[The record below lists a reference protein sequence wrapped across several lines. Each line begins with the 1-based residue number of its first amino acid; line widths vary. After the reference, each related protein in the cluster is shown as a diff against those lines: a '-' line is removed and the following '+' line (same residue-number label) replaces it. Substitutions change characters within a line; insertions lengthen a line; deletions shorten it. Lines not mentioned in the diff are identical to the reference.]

1 MAGVFLRVFFRELGP
16 FFVKVFYSLYNVID
30 CGGFRMKEVNSIKQ
44 LDNMSRQ
51 GLEPTRQ
58 DTKKQEEK
66 REQKYWSEIKVPFR
80 LDEALSAYAK
90 YELDDIR
97 RYLEIKNASSLKKAD
112 LIALFQQEI
121 PVLLKNV
128 CSQWDVERFSLLV
141 KIARNGGYLH
151 APELE
156 DDQIM
161 YFRKTGMLFTGSING
176 KKVVAIPDELIEE
189 ILNVEKDLHFRGII
203 KRNTEWIKLTQGL
216 LYYYGTLTVTELGQ
230 MIEKYIKEPLRP
242 QDYFQVLQD
251 FNSYKK
257 GIVSDDVGYSNR
269 RVFDPKRVKYEHQ
282 ARKNVPFYP
291 FTKEQLLE
299 AGELDFVD
307 RNVSYIQLVNF
318 IKQNFETKKLD
329 ADSIVEE
336 CVYATRKG
344 QNLND
349 ILQYLS
355 GVLVFDSQDTLQKLV
370 DKVATLMNNTREWFL
385 KGHTSN
391 ELKNVNENPV
401 GNTNIK
407 IGRNEPCPC
416 GSGKKYKKCCG
427 R

>member
-1 MAGVFLRVFFRELGP
+1 MFFWYVRFWELGP

-30 CGGFRMKEVNSIKQ
+30 CGGFRMKEVNSNKQ
-44 LDNMSRQ
+44 LDNMLRQ
-51 GLEPTRQ
+51 ALERARQ

-66 REQKYWSEIKVPFR
+66 REQKYWSEIKVPFH
-80 LDEALSAYAK
+80 LDEALSPFAK

-97 RYLEIKNASSLKKAD
+97 RYLEIKKASSLKKAD

-121 PVLLKNV
+121 PGLLKNV
-128 CSQWDVERFSLLV
+128 CSQWDLERFSLLV

-156 DDQIM
+156 NDQIM

-176 KKVVAIPDELIEE
+176 KRVVAIPDELIEE
-189 ILNVEKDLHFRGII
+189 ILNLEKDLHFRGII
-203 KRNTEWIKLTQGL
+203 KRNTEWIKLTHGL
-216 LYYYGTLTVTELGQ
+216 LYYYGTLTVTELSQ
-230 MIEKYIKEPLRP
+230 MIEKYINEPLRLY
-242 QDYFQVLQD
+242 DYIQVLQD
-251 FNSYKK
+251 SNSYKK
-257 GIVSDDVGYSNR
+257 GIVSDDVGYSNL

-299 AGELDFVD
+299 AGEPDFVE
-307 RNVSYIQLVNF
+307 RNLSYLQLVNF

-336 CVYATRKG
+336 CVYATRIG
-344 QNLND
+344 QSLND

-355 GVLVFDSQDTLQKLV
+355 GVLVFDSQESLQALV
-370 DKVATLMNNTREWFL
+370 DKVVNLMNNTKEWFL
-385 KGHTSN
+385 KGHTSI
-391 ELKNVNENPV
+391 ELRNLTENPV
-401 GNTNIK
+401 NNITIK
-407 IGRNEPCPC
+407 VGRNDPCPC

>member
-1 MAGVFLRVFFRELGP
+1 VAGVFLRVFFRALGH

-66 REQKYWSEIKVPFR
+66 REQKYWSEIKVPFH
-80 LDEALSAYAK
+80 LAEALSSYAK

-112 LIALFQQEI
+112 LIALFQQKI
-121 PVLLKNV
+121 PGLLKNV
-128 CSQWDVERFSLLV
+128 CSQWDLERFSLLV

-176 KKVVAIPDELIEE
+176 KKVVAIPDELLEE
-189 ILNVEKDLHFRGII
+189 ILNVEKDLHFRGNI
-203 KRNTEWIKLTQGL
+203 KRNTEWIKLTHGL

-230 MIEKYIKEPLRP
+230 MIEKYTKEPLRP

-251 FNSYKK
+251 STSYKK
-257 GIVSDDVGYSNR
+257 EIVSDDVGYS
-269 RVFDPKRVKYEHQ
+269 
-282 ARKNVPFYP
+282 
-291 FTKEQLLE
+291 
-299 AGELDFVD
+299 
-307 RNVSYIQLVNF
+307 I
-318 IKQNFETKKLD
+318 
-329 ADSIVEE
+329 
-336 CVYATRKG
+336 
-344 QNLND
+344 
-349 ILQYLS
+349 
-355 GVLVFDSQDTLQKLV
+355 
-370 DKVATLMNNTREWFL
+370 W
-385 KGHTSN
+385 
-391 ELKNVNENPV
+391 
-401 GNTNIK
+401 
-407 IGRNEPCPC
+407 
-416 GSGKKYKKCCG
+416 
-427 R
+427 

>member
-1 MAGVFLRVFFRELGP
+1 
-16 FFVKVFYSLYNVID
+16 
-30 CGGFRMKEVNSIKQ
+30 MKEVNSIKQ

-51 GLEPTRQ
+51 GLEPARQ

-66 REQKYWSEIKVPFR
+66 REQKYWSEIKVPFN
-80 LDEALSAYAK
+80 LDEALSSFAK

-97 RYLEIKNASSLKKAD
+97 RYLEIKNASSLKKAE
-112 LIALFQQEI
+112 LIALFQKEI
-121 PVLLKNV
+121 PGLLKNV
-128 CSQWDVERFSLLV
+128 CNQWDLERFSLLV

-156 DDQIM
+156 NDQIM

-176 KKVVAIPDELIEE
+176 KRVIAVPDELIDE
-189 ILNVEKDLHFRGII
+189 ILTLERDLHFRGII
-203 KRNTEWIKLTQGL
+203 KRNTEWIKLTHGL
-216 LYYYGTLTVTELGQ
+216 LYYYGTLTVAELSQ
-230 MIEKYIKEPLRP
+230 MIEKYIKEPLRLL
-242 QDYFQVLQD
+242 DYIQVLQD
-251 FNSYKK
+251 SNSYKK
-257 GIVSDDVGYSNR
+257 GIVSDDLGYSNR

-299 AGELDFVD
+299 AGELDFVE
-307 RNVSYIQLVNF
+307 RNLSYIQLVNF

-329 ADSIVEE
+329 VDSIVEE
-336 CVYATRKG
+336 CVYPTRIG

>member
-1 MAGVFLRVFFRELGP
+1 
-16 FFVKVFYSLYNVID
+16 
-30 CGGFRMKEVNSIKQ
+30 MKEVNSIKQ